1 MLDKKFLEKIDKMY
15 SRHNNKDRNDMYTS
29 PVLVEESL
37 DRFPELIWFDPHKT
51 WCNPFTKNG
60 IWLGH
65 ICFRL
70 MEGLKGWEKNKEKRY
85 NHIKNNM
92 LFGYNRGKRNKY
104 RLNKL
109 FNGSTEN
116 EYKNIFNE
124 DFLESM
130 RKFDVII
137 GNPPYQDIYRINS
150 SKTKLYTYFVKKSLE
165 LINESGIIS
174 FLTPSTIFR
183 KSNTSF
189 NLYNTVG
196 LKSIDYTSS
205 NYFPSLIKGTKVTS
219 WVLEKGYTD
228 KVEITNMDNTIDFRN
243 ISDLLVEKKSLVMN
257 KIYNKIKTNKN
268 RLFIRDLRHS
278 KNIDN
283 GKYKIIVNKNK
294 DKKSYSNN
302 KPLLYGNKKMVIS
315 TSQIYKKE
323 KLFISDEDFGSL
335 YVCLNI
341 NDYTEKQI
349 NNVKDFLFSDTIIN
363 LVNNYKIEF
372 NTGFNDILK
381 FLPEIN
387 INKQYTE
394 NEIEVLLG
402 I

>member
-1 MLDKKFLEKIDKMY
+1 MQRENDDFVVNDNGLGIVRTDPRLVNKQLDEI
-15 SRHNNKDRNDMYTS
+15 
-29 PVLVEESL
+29 PEE
-37 DRFPELIWFDPHKT
+37 
-51 WCNPFTKNG
+51 
-60 IWLGH
+60 IWLNPTKTFLDP
-65 ICFRL
+65 CF
-70 MEGLKGWEKNKEKRY
+70 GNGTYLKE
-85 NHIKNNM
+85 I
-92 LFGYNRGKRNKY
+92 GKRLHRKY
-104 RLNKL
+104 GFSRENIESRLYGVDINELLYLGFKQLENFKPKL
-109 FNGSTEN
+109 
-116 EYKNIFNE
+116 YNE
-124 DFLESM
+124 DFLKWNPNM
-130 RKFDVII
+130 KFDVII